1 MRPSD
6 ETNLEEVFITHRSTI
21 FGEISLYKLQKEDV
35 SVVHSLSLGNT
46 TELGSPAESDSSSV
60 SYCSKVNLRAEVEN
74 ELVVL
79 DAIMKDVL
87 ENEFSDFYVFTIR
100 CGNSTKPAN
109 ENTSVGFVVVRQ
121 FHDHSKLY
129 DHYNLS
135 RREAHLDRLRAEII
149 SLRLHPLFI
158 VSSGLI
164 LRELAKKTNFYDFY
178 FITSFSVSWGLPFP
192 ISNRQFE
199 MSPFSTGHSP
209 MT

>member
-1 MRPSD
+1 M
-6 ETNLEEVFITHRSTI
+6 
-21 FGEISLYKLQKEDV
+21 
-35 SVVHSLSLGNT
+35 VHSLSLGNT
-46 TELGSPAESDSSSV
+46 TELGSPPGSDTSSV

-74 ELVVL
+74 ELIVL

-87 ENEFSDFYVFTIR
+87 ENEYSDFYMFTIR

-158 VSSGLI
+158 VSSSLI

-178 FITSFSVSWGLPFP
+178 FITPFSVSCGMPFP
-192 ISNRQFE
+192 VSSRLFA
-199 MSPFSTGHSP
+199 MSPFRTGLSP
-209 MT
+209 TT